1 MEWSRPTQQGEI
13 PTPRAGHAGVT
24 VGENWFIVGGG
35 DNKNGML
42 PSFFLFHSFHNHPCL
57 FLLDNLLALTN
68 LEATVAKMKKVNL
81 LNGNTFSPLDVQ
93 LTRLTTPQNG
103 MR

>member
-35 DNKNGML
+35 DNKSGMQ
-42 PSFFLFHSFHNHPCL
+42 P
-57 FLLDNLLALTN
+57 TN
-68 LEATVAKMKKVNL
+68 SIFGYIMIEM
-81 LNGNTFSPLDVQ
+81 
-93 LTRLTTPQNG
+93 
-103 MR
+103 

>member
-35 DNKNGML
+35 DNKSGML
-42 PSFFLFHSFHNHPCL
+42 FCSLSLRFKLT
-57 FLLDNLLALTN
+57 ALRN
-68 LEATVAKMKKVNL
+68 
-81 LNGNTFSPLDVQ
+81 
-93 LTRLTTPQNG
+93 
-103 MR
+103 

>member
-35 DNKNGML
+35 DNKSGMQ
-42 PSFFLFHSFHNHPCL
+42 PTNSIFGYIMIEMWFNIMEHSL
-57 FLLDNLLALTN
+57 IELT
-68 LEATVAKMKKVNL
+68 
-81 LNGNTFSPLDVQ
+81 
-93 LTRLTTPQNG
+93 
-103 MR
+103 

>member
-35 DNKNGML
+35 DNKSGM
-42 PSFFLFHSFHNHPCL
+42 HSMSLTFWHKTWL
-57 FLLDNLLALTN
+57 KSDLLLWS
-68 LEATVAKMKKVNL
+68 TVWM
-81 LNGNTFSPLDVQ
+81 S
-93 LTRLTTPQNG
+93 
-103 MR
+103 